1 METQSHKKRPR
12 SSSNASTSS
21 LSGSTERPLKACR
34 PQRGDIPT
42 DVPIDQPNII
52 HRVKC
57 SRASEYHSEHP
68 LGACYPDV
76 PALPANGNRATA
88 LHGQKPLL
96 DVESY
101 LAGWIEF
108 KFVVYLEYDCEAYH
122 KRIEDRFM
130 RLPMPSMPHSMSIQ
144 SKPYFQILRY
154 DGPPA
159 KAKSECIQLSESLEK
174 ALCALRDHNKET
186 FEEWKFKEVHVYP
199 YQKLYHFR
207 NMCVE
212 PSLQAPG
219 WQHNIEIAALF
230 HYLARR
236 LSSSYEKLAE
246 LAAAGMADQKYW
258 AMLFQLDDIVV
269 TTHNGQSRAFM
280 VSSCHLVYQNTLIMN
295 CRSWEYD
302 GNFFRKQ
309 TTLSHVWPSSSEQ
322 IQITEL
328 PVYPLRY
335 AADGVESELRDRG
348 ETFWACRRQK
358 YVNYNVPLQGL
369 GSQLV

>member
-1 METQSHKKRPR
+1 METQSHKKRLR
-12 SSSNASTSS
+12 SSSNASTGS

-34 PQRGDIPT
+34 SQRGDIPT
-42 DVPIDQPNII
+42 DVQIGQPNII
-52 HRVKC
+52 HWVKC
-57 SRASEYHSEHP
+57 SRASEYHSDHP
-68 LGACYPDV
+68 LGACYLDV

-101 LAGWIEF
+101 LAGWIDF

-122 KRIEDRFM
+122 KRIEDRFT
-130 RLPMPSMPHSMSIQ
+130 RLPMPSMPHSISIQ
-144 SKPYFQILRY
+144 SKPYFQILQY

-159 KAKSECIQLSESLEK
+159 KANSERIQLSDSLEK
-174 ALCALRDHNKET
+174 ALCALRHHNKET
-186 FEEWKFKEVHVYP
+186 SKEWKLEEDHVYP

-219 WQHNIEIAALF
+219 WQQNIEIVALF
-230 HYLARR
+230 HYLAKR
-236 LSSSYEKLAE
+236 LSSSYEE
-246 LAAAGMADQKYW
+246 LAKLSAAGMADRKFW
-258 AMLFQLDDIVV
+258 AMLFQPDDIIL
-269 TTHNGQSRAFM
+269 TTQSGQFRAFT
-280 VSSCHLVYQNTLIMN
+280 VSSCHLVHEDMLIMN
-295 CRSWEYD
+295 CWSWEYD

-309 TTLSHVWPSSSEQ
+309 ITRSHVWPSSSEQ
-322 IQITEL
+322 IRITEL

-335 AADGVESELRDRG
+335 AADGVESGLRERG